1 MIAPS
6 EQLGGKPDDDKYD
19 PLEQLKKI
27 KEDTERVR
35 DNLAMIDARCEVLAW
50 LITDDGYEKIITNP
64 GDEK

>member
-6 EQLGGKPDDDKYD
+6 DQLGGKADDDKID
-19 PLEQLKKI
+19 PLEELKKI
-27 KEDTERVR
+27 KKATEQVR
-35 DNLAMIDARCEVLAW
+35 DNLAMIDGRCEVLAW